1 MYIYSTCLIP
11 LELILTLGLEGIRWH
26 INTQEKSFLK
36 LSISRNCH
44 VKLLRDIFFVQFYGA
59 P

>member
-26 INTQEKSFLK
+26 INTQENFLFPE
-36 LSISRNCH
+36 IVTR
-44 VKLLRDIFFVQFYGA
+44 LRDIFFVQFYGA